1 MAGGGSEPGERRGGR
16 QKGTPNKATAEVR
29 ELALE
34 YGPDAIRELARLS
47 MEAASE
53 TARIS
58 AIGMLLDRG
67 YGRALPSR
75 TIQLDLP
82 DVSTA
87 DGVAKAIAAVVHAT
101 ALGEIT
107 PSEAGDVCGVL
118 DAQRKAIELSDI
130 EDAHGEPRSGTRSQ
144 AMTLRSR
151 LQRLEGRSS
160 EATQVFVAAIATQ
173 ADELRSQ
180 ARAEGRPS
188 PLVMVTGEPAHAP
201 AVNWG
206 SLDALLSRT
215 AEHGR
220 HIHHERQH
228 VARP

>member
-1 MAGGGSEPGERRGGR
+1 MDADGNKTGGR

-29 ELALE
+29 DLALE

-47 MEAASE
+47 KEAASE

-67 YGRALPSR
+67 YGKALPSR

-107 PSEAGDVCGVL
+107 PSEAEDVCGVL

-130 EDAHGEPRSGTRSQ
+130 ETRLAS
-144 AMTLRSR
+144 
-151 LQRLEGRSS
+151 LE
-160 EATQVFVAAIATQ
+160 AAQ
-173 ADELRSQ
+173 G
-180 ARAEGRPS
+180 ARR
-188 PLVMVTGEPAHAP
+188 
-201 AVNWG
+201 
-206 SLDALLSRT
+206 
-215 AEHGR
+215 
-220 HIHHERQH
+220 
-228 VARP
+228 